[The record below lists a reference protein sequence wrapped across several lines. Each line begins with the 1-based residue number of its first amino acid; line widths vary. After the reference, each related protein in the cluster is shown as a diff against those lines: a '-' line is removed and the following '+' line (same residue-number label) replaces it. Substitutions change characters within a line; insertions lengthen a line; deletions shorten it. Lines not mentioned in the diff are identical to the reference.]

1 MIGFVT
7 THETASLIAGAVT
20 KAFQDRGLP
29 QFWALGDIPI
39 LTGDHAGKHF
49 LPADDSVLSAPLIGN
64 PPLTPRDY
72 PEFEQLIAMLGGLDA
87 RVDLDAEHIT
97 HPPTDDL

>member
-1 MIGFVT
+1 MTGYIVT
-7 THETASLIAGAVT
+7 PEVSAAVT
-20 KAFQDRGLP
+20 EAIRQAQVSRDMPVYWLIVGM
-29 QFWALGDIPI
+29 PI

-49 LPADDSVLSAPLIGN
+49 LPADDSILSAPLIGN

-87 RVDLDAEHIT
+87 RVELDVEHIT
-97 HPPTDDL
+97 QPPTDEL